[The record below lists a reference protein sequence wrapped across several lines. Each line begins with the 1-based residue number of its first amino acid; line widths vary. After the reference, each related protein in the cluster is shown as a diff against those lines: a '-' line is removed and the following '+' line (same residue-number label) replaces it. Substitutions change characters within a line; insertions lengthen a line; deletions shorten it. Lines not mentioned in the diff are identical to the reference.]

1 MKKSPKK
8 LTLTRETLRDLE
20 TSQLA
25 KADGGALPGTSSG
38 TFSYT
43 RVLEDCCVGCTR

>member
-1 MKKSPKK
+1 MKRQIKK
-8 LTLTRETLRDLE
+8 LTLYRETLRGLE

-25 KADGGALPGTSSG
+25 KADGGAVPLSSG

-43 RVLEDCCVGCTR
+43 RVLEDCCVGCTL